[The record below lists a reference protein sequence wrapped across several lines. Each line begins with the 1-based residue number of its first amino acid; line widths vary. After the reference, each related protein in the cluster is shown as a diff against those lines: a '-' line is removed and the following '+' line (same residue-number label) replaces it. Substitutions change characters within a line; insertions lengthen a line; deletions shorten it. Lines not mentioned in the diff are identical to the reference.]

1 MQLAVLQIRYVS
13 KYAFQGDII
22 DLLLILEVF
31 VDAWIR
37 QGGRKMI
44 RKSLIAIILLSLMPV
59 SIQATRRAGSFDSIF
74 FLPQKRC
81 VIPVKMDI
89 GMYVEILDMEK
100 LSIKLKQLD
109 FDTFEGCT
117 NIRIKSNFDL
127 ELGCKVKPTGMVKG
141 EYSCS
146 FDNPKVPLDLSEN
159 VVVREICVKAEK
171 VKILFAAPGKDIHV
185 ADVTITILPES

>member
-1 MQLAVLQIRYVS
+1 MLRRSFIAV
-13 KYAFQGDII
+13 
-22 DLLLILEVF
+22 
-31 VDAWIR
+31 
-37 QGGRKMI
+37 
-44 RKSLIAIILLSLMPV
+44 ILLSLLPV
-59 SIQATRRAGSFDSIF
+59 LIQATGRTRSFDSIIY
-74 FLPQKRC
+74 LPQKRC

-127 ELGCKVKPTGMVKG
+127 ELGCKVKPTGMVAG

-146 FDNPKVPLDLSEN
+146 FDDPKVPLDLSEN
-159 VVVREICVKAEK
+159 VVVREICVRADK
-171 VKILFAAPGKDIHV
+171 VKTLFAAPGKDIHV
-185 ADVTITILPES
+185 ADVTITIIPES